1 MEAIIFDNIGDF
13 NKLENRIHEAMKV
26 IDDYN
31 SERYAKPFYSMDGSK
46 IALNVEAT
54 GERKTI
60 LDEIIKGFEVVEI
73 ERTDPFW
80 FSQEILKSG
89 NKIIWKNTI

>member
-1 MEAIIFDNIGDF
+1 MEAIVFDNIKDF
-13 NKLENRIHEAMKV
+13 DSLTSKIHEAMKV

-46 IALNVEAT
+46 IALNVEAK

-60 LDEIIKGFEVVEI
+60 LDGIIQGFEVVKI

-80 FSQEILKSG
+80 FSQEILKVEI
-89 NKIIWKNTI
+89 K